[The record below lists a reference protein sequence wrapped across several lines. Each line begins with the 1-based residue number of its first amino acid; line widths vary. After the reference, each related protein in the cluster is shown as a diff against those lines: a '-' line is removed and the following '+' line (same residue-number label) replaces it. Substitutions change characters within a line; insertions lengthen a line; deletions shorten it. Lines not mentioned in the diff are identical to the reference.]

1 MAQLSPIAERNQRH
15 DKKEAHGDAVRA
27 MFDRIAPTYDALNH
41 IMSAG
46 IDRRW
51 RARAVAAIGDAPLGP
66 VLDLCAGTMDLTA
79 LISRAYPDRRV
90 GAADFAAEMLERG
103 KNKAPSAERV
113 VADAMNL
120 PFDAGSFAAVV
131 CGFGIRNVADVA
143 TVARE
148 VRRVLAPAGV
158 FVTLELFRPARGVT
172 RLFHEAYAK
181 HVLPAVGG
189 LISGDRAAY
198 DYLARSMRG
207 FFTREEY
214 EAVLRQAGFEGVR
227 GEDQTLGISAIVS
240 SSVPR

>member
-1 MAQLSPIAERNQRH
+1 MTAPSPIAERSERS
-15 DKKEAHGDAVRA
+15 DKKEEHADAVRA

-51 RARAVAAIGDAPLGP
+51 RSRAVADLGRAPPGP

-79 LISRAYPDRRV
+79 LVARAYPERRLV
-90 GAADFAAEMLERG
+90 AADFAAEMLERG
-103 KNKAPSAERV
+103 KDKAPQAERV

-120 PFDAGSFAAVV
+120 PFEAGSFSAVV

-143 TVARE
+143 RVARE
-148 VRRVLAPAGV
+148 VRRVLVPGGV

-172 RLFHEAYAK
+172 RLFHEAYAR

-207 FFTREEY
+207 FFTRNEY
-214 EAVLRQAGFEGVR
+214 EAALRAAGFEGVV

-240 SSVPR
+240 ASAPR